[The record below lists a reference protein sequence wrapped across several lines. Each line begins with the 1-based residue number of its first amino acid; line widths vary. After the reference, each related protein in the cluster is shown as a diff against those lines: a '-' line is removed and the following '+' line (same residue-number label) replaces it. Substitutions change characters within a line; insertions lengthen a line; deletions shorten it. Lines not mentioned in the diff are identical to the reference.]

1 MAKGDCMNVVV
12 KNADEFQRRFCT
24 SLEQA
29 RATAA
34 NLAELFQ
41 RLSTLGEDCIG
52 MRVSMGGKPFVVV
65 REGDTF
71 ILVEEK
77 DY

>member
-1 MAKGDCMNVVV
+1 
-12 KNADEFQRRFCT
+12 
-24 SLEQA
+24 
-29 RATAA
+29 
-34 NLAELFQ
+34 
-41 RLSTLGEDCIG
+41 

>member
-1 MAKGDCMNVVV
+1 MQMKVVV
-12 KNADEFQRRFCT
+12 KNAEEFQKRFNG

-29 RATAA
+29 AQLAS

-41 RLSTLGEDCIG
+41 RLSTLGEDCVG
-52 MRVSMGGKPFVVV
+52 MKASVGGKPFVVV